1 MFNKISNKFGRI
13 MVAAIGVAGVLLFAL
28 IFCASALYYASA
40 CKRGVYPL
48 SDVPWVASA
57 VGVTWMFL

>member
-13 MVAAIGVAGVLLFAL
+13 MVAAIGLAGVLLFAL
-28 IFCASALYYASA
+28 MFCASALYYASA

-48 SDVPWVASA
+48 LLTLPLFVATSS
-57 VGVTWMFL
+57 TPCL